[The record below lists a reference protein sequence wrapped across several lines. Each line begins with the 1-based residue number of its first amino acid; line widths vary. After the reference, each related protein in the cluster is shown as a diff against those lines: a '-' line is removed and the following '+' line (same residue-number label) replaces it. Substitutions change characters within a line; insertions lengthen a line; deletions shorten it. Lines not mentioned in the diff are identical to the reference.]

1 MALPTLQITSNIIIS
16 NFSASLFNLRTA
28 CTVHLSRNSLLSLLT
43 QEVSDGLESLLLT
56 HDEANALLCTISHE
70 LSVANSSLLPLLIA
84 PSEKLDSNLH
94 DALQVLLARLS
105 LNILKFDLNKRR
117 LMS

>member
-1 MALPTLQITSNIIIS
+1 MVPPTLQITSNIIIS
-16 NFSASLFNLRTA
+16 NFSASLFNLKTA
-28 CTVHLSRNSLLSLLT
+28 CTIYLSPNSWLSLLT
-43 QEVSDGLESLLLT
+43 QEVSDWFKSLLLA

-70 LSVANSSLLPLLIA
+70 LGVADATLLPLLIA

-105 LNILKFDLNKRR
+105 LNILKFDLYEKRVI
-117 LMS
+117 S